1 MAIKITVG
9 SGATAEEEAPKKS
22 IAKVNLEIRQTL
34 DGDYIISDHADIYII
49 ISPEKQK
56 ILALPK
62 DLICDIV
69 YGAQDRLYDF
79 LFNKGMIAIDSV
91 QGGNVYGSMEAKLLP
106 SDSYNNINLSIINIS
121 KFIDE
126 ERPYF
131 EFVEDYEEMEN
142 ERFVDPD
149 EEHST
154 ELGEVPQKAT
164 KGSLRPGYN
173 HGAYWQSYML
183 ENKE

>member
-9 SGATAEEEAPKKS
+9 SGATAEEEVPKKP
-22 IAKVNLEIRQTL
+22 IARVELEIRQTL
-34 DGDYIISDHADIYII
+34 DGEYIISDHADIYVV

-62 DLICDIV
+62 DLTSEVV
-69 YGAQDRLYDF
+69 YGAQDRLFKF
-79 LFNKGMIAIDSV
+79 LFLKGMISNDSI
-91 QGGNVYGSMEAKLLP
+91 QGGNVYGSMEAALLP
-106 SDSYNNINLSIINIS
+106 SDGYNNINLSILNIS
-121 KFIDE
+121 KFIEE

-131 EFVEDYEEMEN
+131 EFVEDYEEMDN
-142 ERFVDPD
+142 DRFVDPD
-149 EEHST
+149 EEDST
-154 ELGEVPQKAT
+154 ELGEVPHKET
-164 KGSLRPGYN
+164 KGSMRPGYS